1 MRRPVYDRI
10 LVDSF
15 DQCNALEVQ
24 ERRPALKKL
33 ITSTMARPKKTR
45 QNKASKPSGKLTVG
59 IDLGDQNSAYCILDA
74 EGEVLSEGTVRTSE
88 HGFAQQFER
97 MGICRIA
104 LETGTHSPW
113 VSRMLQKYGHDVVV
127 ANARH
132 VRLIC
137 DSDRKNDRVDAR
149 TLARLAR
156 IDKDL
161 LHPIRHRSEK
171 AQADL
176 AMLRARD
183 ALVQVRTK
191 LINCARGMVKS
202 VGGRLPAASGECFAK
217 RVRDQ
222 IPEGIRDALLPLMDQ
237 IENVSKELREYDKQ
251 IEKMAKTQY
260 DQTQLMRQIPGVGV
274 ITSMALTLTIE
285 DPHRF
290 RKSRDVAAYLGLLPR
305 QCDSGASKPQL
316 SITKAGD
323 PMVRRLLV
331 GCAHYVL
338 GRFGPDSDLR
348 RWGLSLMAHGGKN
361 AKKRAVVAVA
371 RKLAVLMHKLW
382 VTGEV
387 YEPLREANEAKPA
400 AA

>member
-1 MRRPVYDRI
+1 MKKNTT
-10 LVDSF
+10 S
-15 DQCNALEVQ
+15 
-24 ERRPALKKL
+24 PARSKK
-33 ITSTMARPKKTR
+33 ARQTTTA
-45 QNKASKPSGKLTVG
+45 KAAAKLTVG
-59 IDLGDQNSAYCILDA
+59 IDLGDQNSAYCVLDA
-74 EGEVLSEGTVRTSE
+74 EGDVLSEGTLRTSE
-88 HGFAQQFER
+88 KGFAQQFES
-97 MGICRIA
+97 MSPCRIA

-113 VSRMLQKYGHDVVV
+113 VSRLLQKYGHDVIV
-127 ANARH
+127 ANARQ
-132 VRLIC
+132 VRVIYE
-137 DSDRKNDRVDAR
+137 SDRKSDSVDAR

-191 LINCARGMVKS
+191 LMNCVRGMVKS
-202 VGGRLPAASGECFAK
+202 VGGRLPGASGECFAK
-217 RVRDQ
+217 RVREHVPTA
-222 IPEGIRDALLPLMDQ
+222 IKDALTPLLDQ
-237 IENVSKELREYDKQ
+237 IEQLATQLREYDKQ
-251 IEKMAKTQY
+251 IEKMAKTEY

-274 ITSMALTLTIE
+274 ITSMAFTLTIE

-290 RKSRDVAAYLGLLPR
+290 GKSRDIAAYLGLLPR
-305 QCDSGASKPQL
+305 QSDSGESKPQL
-316 SITKAGD
+316 PITKAGD
-323 PMVRRLLV
+323 HMVRRLLV
-331 GCAHYVL
+331 GCAHYIL
-338 GRFGPDSDLR
+338 GHWGPDSDLR
-348 RWGLSLMAHGGKN
+348 RWGLSLMVRGGKN

-387 YEPLREANEAKPA
+387 YEPLREANRVKEA

>member
-1 MRRPVYDRI
+1 MKENTTTP
-10 LVDSF
+10 
-15 DQCNALEVQ
+15 
-24 ERRPALKKL
+24 
-33 ITSTMARPKKTR
+33 ARPRKTR
-45 QNKASKPSGKLTVG
+45 KIASSKAPAKLTVG
-59 IDLGDQNSAYCILDA
+59 IDLGDQNSAYCVLDA
-74 EGEVLSEGTVRTSE
+74 EGDVLSEGTVRTSE
-88 HGFAQQFER
+88 NGFSQQFQR
-97 MGICRIA
+97 MACCRIA

-113 VSRMLQKYGHDVVV
+113 VSRLLQKYGHDVVV
-127 ANARH
+127 ASARH
-132 VRLIC
+132 VRVIYE
-137 DSDRKNDRVDAR
+137 SDRKNDKVDAR

-191 LINCARGMVKS
+191 LTNCARGMVKS
-202 VGGRLPAASGECFAK
+202 VGGRLPGASGECFAK
-217 RVRDQ
+217 RAREHV
-222 IPEGIRDALLPLMDQ
+222 PEAIRNALLPLLGQ
-237 IENVSKELREYDKQ
+237 IEHVSNELREYDKR
-251 IEKMAKTQY
+251 IEKMAKAEY
-260 DQTQLMRQIPGVGV
+260 GETQLMRQIPGVGV
-274 ITSMALTLTIE
+274 ITSMAFTLTIE

-305 QCDSGASKPQL
+305 QCDSGESKPQL

-331 GCAHYVL
+331 GCAHYIL
-338 GRFGPDSDLR
+338 GHWGPDSDLR
-348 RWGLSLMAHGGKN
+348 RWGLTLMVRGGKN

-371 RKLAVLMHKLW
+371 RKLAVVMHKLW

-387 YEPLREANEAKPA
+387 YEPLREANKVKA
-400 AA
+400 AVA

>member
-1 MRRPVYDRI
+1 MKKDTSSVSTPGK
-10 LVDSF
+10 
-15 DQCNALEVQ
+15 Q
-24 ERRPALKKL
+24 ER
-33 ITSTMARPKKTR
+33 PKVA
-45 QNKASKPSGKLTVG
+45 NKMGKLTVG
-59 IDLGDQNSAYCILDA
+59 IDLGDQKSAYCILDT
-74 EGEVLSEGTVRTSE
+74 EGDVISEGAVQTSE
-88 HGFAQQFER
+88 SAFAQQFQNLR
-97 MGICRIA
+97 SCRIA

-113 VSRMLQKYGHDVVV
+113 VSRLFQKYGHEVIV

-132 VRLIC
+132 LRLIYE
-137 DSDRKNDRVDAR
+137 SDRKNDKVDAR

-191 LINCARGMVKS
+191 LVNCVRGMVKS
-202 VGGRLPAASGECFAK
+202 VGCRLPGASGHYFAK
-217 RVRDQ
+217 KVREH
-222 IPEGIRDALLPLMDQ
+222 IPVAIRSALTPLLDQ
-237 IENVSKELREYDKQ
+237 IEEVSTQIRDYDKR
-251 IEKMAKTQY
+251 IEQMAKTEY
-260 DQTQLMRQIPGVGV
+260 AQTELMRQVPGVGV
-274 ITSMALTLTIE
+274 ITSMAFTLTIE

-290 RKSRDVAAYLGLLPR
+290 GKSRDIAGYLGLLPR
-305 QCDSGASKPQL
+305 QADSGASKPQL

-323 PMVRRLLV
+323 HMVRRLLV

-338 GRFGPDSDLR
+338 GHFGPDTDLR
-348 RWGLSLMAHGGKN
+348 RWGLSLMVRGGKN

-382 VTGEV
+382 VTGEI
-387 YEPLREANEAKPA
+387 YEPLREASRIKTA

>member
-1 MRRPVYDRI
+1 MK
-10 LVDSF
+10 
-15 DQCNALEVQ
+15 E
-24 ERRPALKKL
+24 
-33 ITSTMARPKKTR
+33 ITTRAARHKRTR
-45 QNKASKPSGKLTVG
+45 QTRSSKTAAKLTVG

-74 EGEVLSEGTVRTSE
+74 GGDVLSEGTVRTSE
-88 HGFAQQFER
+88 NGFSQQFQR
-97 MGICRIA
+97 MRASRIA

-113 VSRMLQKYGHDVVV
+113 VSRLLQKYGHDVVV

-132 VRLIC
+132 VRVIYE
-137 DSDRKNDRVDAR
+137 SDRKNDKVDAR

-191 LINCARGMVKS
+191 LMNCARGMVKS
-202 VGGRLPAASGECFAK
+202 VGGRLPGASGECFAK

-222 IPEGIRDALLPLMDQ
+222 IPEAIRDALLPMLDQ
-237 IENVSKELREYDKQ
+237 IEHVSQELREYDKR
-251 IEKMAKTQY
+251 IEKMAKADY
-260 DQTQLMRQIPGVGV
+260 SQTQLMRQIPGVGV
-274 ITSMALTLTIE
+274 ITSMAFTLTID

-305 QCDSGASKPQL
+305 QCDSGESKPQL

-331 GCAHYVL
+331 GCAHYIL
-338 GRFGPDSDLR
+338 GHWGPDSDLR
-348 RWGLSLMAHGGKN
+348 RWGLTLMAHGGKN

-371 RKLAVLMHKLW
+371 RKLAVVMHKLW

-387 YEPLREANEAKPA
+387 YEPLREANGAKATA
-400 AA
+400 A